1 MDVRALEFQL
11 DQVRSQLR
19 ASPENA
25 GLKAL
30 ESKLT
35 ALIEL
40 NKETEKEAEP
50 VAPLAPPPPP
60 TKLIDLRIG
69 DLCEAKKMEG
79 ENWAWWEATIQSIA
93 ADKLSCT
100 VVFTGITDAQHCTPQ
115 MIRKH
120 TASTK
125 KFHLAEPKQPIK
137 PAPNANP
144 ASKPTAIPAT
154 GPVRRKHT
162 KAEHDQKKEAEH
174 AAKQQSWQSFK
185 QKIGKGTSGP
195 FSKPPGK

>member
-1 MDVRALEFQL
+1 MDVRTLEFQL
-11 DQVRSQLR
+11 EQVRSQLK

-50 VAPLAPPPPP
+50 LTSLPPPPP
-60 TKLIDLRIG
+60 PKLIDLRVG
-69 DLCEAKKMEG
+69 DLCEAKKVEG
-79 ENWAWWEATIQSIA
+79 DGGSWWEATVQSVA

-100 VVFTGITDAQHCTPQ
+100 VVFTGVADAQHCTSR
-115 MIRKH
+115 MIKRH
-120 TASTK
+120 SSTTK
-125 KFHLAEPKQPIK
+125 KFQLADPKPPVK
-137 PAPNANP
+137 PTTAPNP
-144 ASKPTAIPAT
+144 ASKPTEMPAT

-185 QKIGKGTSGP
+185 QKIGKSGTGP
-195 FSKPPGK
+195 FTKPPPK